1 MRRSVH
7 GKLALLFLLVGI
19 ATLAL
24 APSAPAASG
33 GACQLDGTAS
43 FGSGLNTT
51 TKPFDYSFN
60 GTLSNCQSNVA
71 GSPTS
76 GTVSAGEVYTD
87 PATGKQYQMPR
98 SQGNGSCASSTTSGT
113 AVAFWADG
121 TRTVVAYDTTGA
133 AAAVQLQGSV
143 AGSVTLAP
151 VNPLDAPLTLATTR
165 YGGYAAN
172 GALVF
177 EASPQDCAS
186 DSGVLAAG
194 IAGSISLSS
203 PN

>member
-1 MRRSVH
+1 MKHSRLTSLCVLTSVA
-7 GKLALLFLLVGI
+7 ALLAF
-19 ATLAL
+19 

-33 GACQLDGTAS
+33 GACQLKGTAS

-51 TKPFDYSFN
+51 AKPFDYSFN
-60 GTLSNCQSNVA
+60 GALSNCQSSVA

-98 SQGNGSCASSTTSGT
+98 AQGNGSCGSSTTSGT

-121 TRTVVAYDTTGA
+121 TRTVVTYNTTGA
-133 AAAVQLQGSV
+133 TAAVHLQGSV
-143 AGSVTLAP
+143 VASVTLPP
-151 VNPLDAPLTLATTR
+151 VNPLDAPLTLTTTR
-165 YGGYAAN
+165 YSGYSAA

-186 DSGVLAAG
+186 STGVLSAG
-194 IAGSISLSS
+194 IEGTISLSTQ
-203 PN
+203 N

>member
-1 MRRSVH
+1 MRRVT
-7 GKLALLFLLVGI
+7 GRLIPLCLMAGI
-19 ATLAL
+19 ATLAF

-33 GACQLDGTAS
+33 GACQLQGTAS

-51 TKPFDYSFN
+51 AKPFDYSFN
-60 GTLSNCQSNVA
+60 GNLTNCQSNVA
-71 GSPTS
+71 GSPAS

-87 PATGKQYQMPR
+87 PGTGKQYQLPK
-98 SQGNGSCASSTTSGT
+98 SQGNGSCASSTTNGT

-121 TRTVVAYDTTGA
+121 TRTVVSYSTTGA
-133 AAAVQLQGSV
+133 AAAVRLEGVVSD
-143 AGSVTLAP
+143 GITLPP
-151 VNPLDAPLTLATTR
+151 VNPADPPLTLSTTR
-165 YGGYAAN
+165 YNGYSAN

-186 DSGVLAAG
+186 DTGVLAAG

-203 PN
+203 Q

>member
-1 MRRSVH
+1 MKRTRLTPLCVLI
-7 GKLALLFLLVGI
+7 GVAALLVF
-19 ATLAL
+19 

-33 GACQLDGTAS
+33 GACQLKGTAS

-51 TKPFDYSFN
+51 AKPFDYSFH
-60 GTLSNCQSNVA
+60 GDLSNCQSSVA

-76 GTVSAGEVYTD
+76 GTVLAGEVYTD

-98 SQGNGSCASSTTSGT
+98 AQGEGSCASSTTNGT

-121 TRTVVAYDTTGA
+121 TRTIVAYSTTGA
-133 AAAVQLQGSV
+133 TAGVFLQGTVIDSMFL
-143 AGSVTLAP
+143 TP
-151 VNPLDAPLTLATTR
+151 VNPADTPLALTTSR
-165 YGGYAAN
+165 YNGNTAN
-172 GALVF
+172 GGLAF

-186 DSGVLAAG
+186 DAGVLAAG
-194 IAGSISLSS
+194 IDGAISLGS

>member
-1 MRRSVH
+1 MKRTRLTPLSVLF
-7 GKLALLFLLVGI
+7 GVVALLAF
-19 ATLAL
+19 

-33 GACQLDGTAS
+33 GACQLKGTAS

-51 TKPFDYSFN
+51 AKPFDYSFN
-60 GTLSNCQSNVA
+60 GALSNCQSNVA
-71 GSPTS
+71 GAPTS

-98 SQGNGSCASSTTSGT
+98 AQGNGSCGSSTTSGT

-121 TRTVVAYDTTGA
+121 TRTVVTYNTTGA
-133 AAAVQLQGSV
+133 TAAVHLEGTV
-143 AGSVTLAP
+143 ADSVTIPP
-151 VNPLDAPLTLATTR
+151 VNPLDAPLTLTTTR
-165 YGGYAAN
+165 YNGSNAS

-186 DSGVLAAG
+186 ETGVLAAG
-194 IAGSISLSS
+194 IEGAIGLG
-203 PN
+203 NQN